1 MTTEFFKPVTSRHSG
16 HLRFKYWGAP
26 KPKLERGLVILQ
38 GGRSE
43 FFEKYTE
50 VAEELLERNFS
61 VASMDWRGQ
70 GGSVRPLNDPH
81 KGHIDSFRTYIN
93 DFHGF
98 LRELGKTYSPHSTVF
113 MSHSMGGNI
122 MTRYAQRYPESART
136 LVLTAP
142 MFSYRVGPLPWQ
154 TIHGMATVLGA
165 GAAEQYAP
173 TQGRWHWRRPEAYFR
188 FNRVTHSRERFTR
201 NLNHWKT
208 DPSLIVGGATNG
220 WLNEAAKSCSE
231 LLVPNALRQLTL
243 PVLLVSGRDDLV
255 VGFKQHCEA
264 VQHMPNVRHLTMHG
278 SRHEVLQEVD
288 DVRAAFWRAFDD
300 QMAAVEL

>member
-1 MTTEFFKPVTSRHSG
+1 M
-16 HLRFKYWGAP
+16 
-26 KPKLERGLVILQ
+26 
-38 GGRSE
+38 
-43 FFEKYTE
+43 
-50 VAEELLERNFS
+50 
-61 VASMDWRGQ
+61 
-70 GGSVRPLNDPH
+70 
-81 KGHIDSFRTYIN
+81 
-93 DFHGF
+93 
-98 LRELGKTYSPHSTVF
+98 
-113 MSHSMGGNI
+113 
-122 MTRYAQRYPESART
+122 
-136 LVLTAP
+136 
-142 MFSYRVGPLPWQ
+142 
-154 TIHGMATVLGA
+154 
-165 GAAEQYAP
+165 
-173 TQGRWHWRRPEAYFR
+173 
-188 FNRVTHSRERFTR
+188 R

-255 VGFKQHCEA
+255 VGYKQHCEA